1 MAELPKS
8 ARIVII
14 GGGVIGL
21 SCAYHLAKRG
31 AEEVILLERHQLTS
45 GTSWHAAGIIGPLRA
60 SMNLTKLAV
69 YATELLPALE
79 AETGQATG
87 YKQTGGFWLAQTQD
101 RMCELRRIADIGQM
115 AGLTPEILTPA
126 EIEARLGLLNTADI
140 AGGMWVAE
148 DGQANPVD
156 VCMAYAK
163 GARDGGARIYEG
175 VGVATVN
182 TRNGAV
188 HSVETTHGQT
198 IACEKVINCAGAW
211 AHALGLSS
219 GVAVPLQAVEH
230 MYVVTEPIKDL
241 PQPFPVLR
249 DLEGR
254 IYIKEDAGKLVL
266 GGFEV
271 DAKIW
276 RPDSA
281 GPDAPFLELPEDWE
295 QFGPFMEAG
304 LNRIPSLGQ
313 CGIQHFMV
321 GPESFTPDTKQVMGE
336 APEVTNYFVA
346 AGFNSIGIIS
356 SAGVGKV
363 MADWVSEGA
372 APMDLWDLDI
382 ARFEPHHNSSTFLDA
397 RVQEAVASQFEMHW
411 PYKQMKTGR
420 DLQRTAFHDVF
431 ANQGAVFGA
440 PTGWERPLFFAPGE
454 SMHYSYGAQAWWPHA
469 RAEVEAMNTHAA
481 LLELSPFSKF
491 KVEGDDASVLLQR
504 LCAADV
510 DTPVGQIVYTPMLND
525 RGGMEADL
533 TVTRTSKTSYLVVSG
548 AATRRKDFAW
558 LQRAGRAAEA
568 VEISDITSDHAVLGL
583 MGPASR
589 AVLADLTEDDLSNEA
604 FPLATSRHIQL
615 GPHRVRASRLSY
627 VGELGWELYIPAA
640 EAAQVLKLF
649 APAELASV
657 GLFAIDSCRMEKGYR
672 HWGHDLGPEDTP
684 LEAGLGFTV
693 AWDKPG
699 GFIGLEALR
708 RQKSQG
714 VARRVLLFEAG
725 PEPLLVHEEPVLR
738 DGEYVGR
745 TTSGARG
752 FRSDKN
758 LCFANVAV
766 PRGEPLSDTL
776 NASYEIIVAGE
787 RYPLRALTK
796 PPFDPHAERMKA

>member
-21 SCAYHLAKRG
+21 SCAYHLAKLG
-31 AEEVILLERHQLTS
+31 AEDVILLERHQLTS

-69 YATELLPALE
+69 YATELLPAIE

-87 YKQTGGFWLAQTQD
+87 YKQTGGFWLAQTEE
-101 RMCELRRIADIGQM
+101 RMCELRRIADIGDM
-115 AGLTPEILTPA
+115 AGLTPEILTPD
-126 EIEARLGLLNTADI
+126 EIGSRLSLLNTRDI
-140 AGGMWVAE
+140 TGGMWVAE

-163 GARDGGARIYEG
+163 GARDHGAQLCEG
-175 VGVATVN
+175 VSVATVH
-182 TRNGAV
+182 TQEGAV
-188 HSVETTHGQT
+188 HSVETSDGHT
-198 IACEKVINCAGAW
+198 IRCEKVLNCAGAW
-211 AHALGLSS
+211 AHELGKTS

-230 MYVVTEPIKDL
+230 MYVVTEPITDL
-241 PQPFPVLR
+241 PQPFPILR

-266 GGFEV
+266 GGFEA

-281 GPDAPFLELPEDWE
+281 GPDAPFLELPEDWD

-304 LNRIPSLGQ
+304 LNRIPTLSES
-313 CGIQHFMV
+313 GIQHFMV

-336 APEVTNYFVA
+336 APECQNYFVA

-363 MADWVSEGA
+363 MAEWVTGGA
-372 APMDLWDLDI
+372 APLDLWDLDI
-382 ARFEPHHNSSTFLDA
+382 ARFEPHHNTPQFLDA

-420 DLQRTAFHDVF
+420 DLNHTPFHEAF
-431 ANQGAVFGA
+431 AARGAVFGA

-454 SMHYSYGAQAWWPHA
+454 TLHYSYGAQSWWPHA
-469 RAEVEAMNTHAA
+469 EREVKAMSDRAA
-481 LLELSPFSKF
+481 LLELSPFGKF
-491 KVEGDDASVLLQR
+491 KVEGRDAAAFLQR

-510 DTPVGQIVYTPMLND
+510 DGPEGQITYTPMLNA

-533 TVTRTSKTSYLVVSG
+533 TVTRLSDTSFMVVSG
-548 AATRRKDFAW
+548 AATRRKDLTW
-558 LQRAGRAAEA
+558 MQRAIRAGEDVA
-568 VEISDITSDHAVLGL
+568 ISDITEDRAVLGL
-583 MGPASR
+583 MGPAAREVLSR
-589 AVLADLTEDDLSNEA
+589 LTADDLSDEA
-604 FPLATSRHIQL
+604 FPLATSRKIQL
-615 GPHRVRASRLSY
+615 GHTHVRASRLSY
-627 VGELGWELYIPAA
+627 VGELGWELYIRAA
-640 EAAQVLKLF
+640 EAAKVMELF
-649 APAELASV
+649 ADANLAAL
-657 GLFAIDSCRMEKGYR
+657 GLFAIDSCRMEKGFR

-693 AWDKPG
+693 AWEKSG
-699 GFIGLEALR
+699 GFTGLEALQ
-708 RQKSQG
+708 RQKAEG
-714 VARRVLLFEAG
+714 LERRILLFEAG
-725 PEPLLVHEEPVLR
+725 PEPLLLHEEPVLR
-738 DGEYVGR
+738 GGEYVGR

-752 FRSDKN
+752 LRTGKN
-758 LCFANVAV
+758 LCFANVTV

-787 RYPLRALTK
+787 RHPLTPL
-796 PPFDPHAERMKA
+796 